1 MIRALLVL
9 LMLLFSY
16 SLADEWKPSKSVA
29 LKKDANVFI
38 LVKSGALQRLFD
50 FRWTLYKNG
59 SLVILRSYDGFVAQN
74 LLSLKRKNRSFK
86 VELLPKGLDFRMVP
100 YLMVTFKSFD
110 FKKNEAHFD
119 IYLSDND
126 EKVLLQYLQE
136 IE

>member
-1 MIRALLVL
+1 VTLLL
-9 LMLLFSY
+9 SY
-16 SLADEWKPSKSVA
+16 SFAYEWKPSKSFS
-29 LKKDANVFI
+29 LKKDEVISI
-38 LVKSGALQRLFD
+38 LVKSAEVERLFD
-50 FRWTLYKNG
+50 FRWTLHQNG